1 MVLYVLSPW
10 NENEHCIT
18 GDLNLVNDDD
28 DGRLRSWW
36 GLLLRH
42 RFTVFSPLLPPHR
55 KLRPPATEPVSLA
68 DGERNT
74 KGRTDVHPLG

>member
-28 DGRLRSWW
+28 DGRLRSWR

-42 RFTVFSPLLPPHR
+42 LHCVFSSPP
-55 KLRPPATEPVSLA
+55 TSQ
-68 DGERNT
+68 
-74 KGRTDVHPLG
+74 RTVAASD